1 MQLGKITR
9 SEAGKLKEIQF
20 GAMENC
26 IESKDNHRLS
36 ITDKENG
43 ITFLVDTGAN
53 VSVIPVNKV
62 SAKNRRECEYKLF
75 AANNTEIKT
84 YGTVVLQLN
93 LGLRRAYKWT
103 FVISD
108 VKQAIL
114 GADFLRTFKLVVD
127 LHNKRLVDTVTNL
140 RSYGSIIRYDEPSIS
155 SFQHDN
161 PYKDLLEKYPDITLP
176 MSYKNSPS
184 HSIFHHI
191 ETTGPPVHARVRPLH
206 PDRYRKVKE
215 EFKYMQEAGICRP
228 SMSPWASPLHV
239 VDKKDGGIRPCGDYR
254 QLNAITK
261 PDRYPVPRLQDFT
274 YGLSGKKYFSKV
286 DINRAYHLIPIFP
299 DDVPKTAIICPFGL
313 YEFTKM
319 SFGLRNA
326 AQTF

>member
-1 MQLGKITR
+1 
-9 SEAGKLKEIQF
+9 
-20 GAMENC
+20 MENC

-155 SFQHDN
+155 SF
-161 PYKDLLEKYPDITLP
+161 
-176 MSYKNSPS
+176 
-184 HSIFHHI
+184 
-191 ETTGPPVHARVRPLH
+191 
-206 PDRYRKVKE
+206 
-215 EFKYMQEAGICRP
+215 
-228 SMSPWASPLHV
+228 
-239 VDKKDGGIRPCGDYR
+239 
-254 QLNAITK
+254 
-261 PDRYPVPRLQDFT
+261 
-274 YGLSGKKYFSKV
+274 
-286 DINRAYHLIPIFP
+286 
-299 DDVPKTAIICPFGL
+299 
-313 YEFTKM
+313 
-319 SFGLRNA
+319 
-326 AQTF
+326 